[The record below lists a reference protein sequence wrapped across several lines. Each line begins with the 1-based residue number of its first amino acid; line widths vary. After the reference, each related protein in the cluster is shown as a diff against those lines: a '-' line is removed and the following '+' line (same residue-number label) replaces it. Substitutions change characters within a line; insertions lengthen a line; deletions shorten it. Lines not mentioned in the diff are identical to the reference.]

1 MNDFK
6 ALTSENVKYEKV
18 IRVGAAKPLKKVNS
32 RGIKEPFLPLA
43 VALLCVLG
51 LVFIYSASYYVADKT
66 YGDKFYFVK
75 KQVAGYGL
83 GGAAYAFFCVLDYK
97 KLKKFAFFS
106 LIGSTVLLGLVLT
119 PLGKEVYGAKRW
131 LAIGGVTVQP
141 SEIVKLCYVIF
152 CAAYLSKRS
161 DRSCSITGVL
171 PVLGL
176 GGLIC
181 VLIMLEPNMSITVCV
196 GLIMLSMLFFAGM
209 PLKYFAALCVP
220 LALAVPVLI
229 IAEPYRLK
237 RLYAFIDPWSSPKG
251 EGYQLIQSLY
261 AFGSGGL
268 FGTGLFKSRQTLKF
282 LPFSESDFILSVI
295 SEECGF
301 FGVVAL
307 LLLYGFLIYRIIKIA
322 LKKSDLFGYYLCLG
336 VAACFII
343 QVAVNALVVTG
354 SIPPT
359 GLPLPLISSGNTQ
372 IITFMSAAGIVNSAA
387 LHSD

>member
-1 MNDFK
+1 MNK
-6 ALTSENVKYEKV
+6 AALFGYKKTNERKSLKLTKNLSE
-18 IRVGAAKPLKKVNS
+18 
-32 RGIKEPFLPLA
+32 RGCLSEPFLPLI
-43 VALLCVLG
+43 VVLLCVLG
-51 LVFIYSASYYVADKT
+51 LIFIYSASYYVAEKT
-66 YGDKFYFVK
+66 YNDKFYFVK
-75 KQVAGYGL
+75 KQAVGYAL

-97 KLKKFAFFS
+97 KLKRFS
-106 LIGSTVLLGLVLT
+106 FLALCASLVLLALVLT
-119 PLGKEVYGAKRW
+119 PLGKEIYGAKRW
-131 LAIGGVTVQP
+131 LSVGGVTIQP

-152 CAAYLSKRS
+152 CSAYLSKDGARA
-161 DRSCSITGVL
+161 CSIKGVL
-171 PVLGL
+171 PVLAL

-209 PLKYFAALCVP
+209 PLKYFVALCVP
-220 LALAVPVLI
+220 LVLAVPVLI
-229 IAEPYRLK
+229 IVEPYRLK

-268 FGTGLFKSRQTLKF
+268 FGTGLFNSRQKLKF

-301 FGVVAL
+301 FGVAAL
-307 LLLYGFLIYRIIKIA
+307 LLVYVFLIYRIIKIA

-336 VAACFII
+336 IAAEFII
-343 QVAVNALVVTG
+343 QVALNALVVTG

-372 IITFMSAAGIVNSAA
+372 IIAFMSAAGIANSAA
-387 LHSD
+387 LHFG